1 MATRC
6 SSRSC
11 SASAPAVS
19 TPVSSSLPY
28 GRRGGKRVLYSS
40 AEGASASLLCSHQF
54 PWLRTSRVKA
64 VSSISSQFHCVLNL
78 STEGGALGNSLAGSV
93 PLAPGDLN
101 QYRVTMPK
109 LPPPPPVCA
118 HPRSRLGSPGSRVPP
133 PLPAGP
139 SSSPPPTPTP
149 SRG

>member
-28 GRRGGKRVLYSS
+28 GRRGRKRVLYSE
-40 AEGASASLLCSHQF
+40 AAGESASLLCSHQF

-64 VSSISSQFHCVLNL
+64 VSSISSQFHCILNL
-78 STEGGALGNSLAGSV
+78 STAVVEKSCSLPETPDAEDQSAWRLCLTSCPRLLLSV
-93 PLAPGDLN
+93 
-101 QYRVTMPK
+101 
-109 LPPPPPVCA
+109 
-118 HPRSRLGSPGSRVPP
+118 VPP
-133 PLPAGP
+133 DQVLARCDEVP
-139 SSSPPPTPTP
+139 
-149 SRG
+149 RR

>member
-28 GRRGGKRVLYSS
+28 GRRGRKRVLYSS

-78 STEGGALGNSLAGSV
+78 STEGGALGNSLAGSG
-93 PLAPGDLN
+93 PLAPGGRN
-101 QYRVTMPK
+101 TTRVTMPE
-109 LPPPPPVCA
+109 LPPPPPVCS
-118 HPRSRLGSPGSRVPP
+118 HHRSRLGSPGSRVATT
-133 PLPAGP
+133 LLAVP
-139 SSSPPPTPTP
+139 SSSTTTTSTP
-149 SRG
+149 